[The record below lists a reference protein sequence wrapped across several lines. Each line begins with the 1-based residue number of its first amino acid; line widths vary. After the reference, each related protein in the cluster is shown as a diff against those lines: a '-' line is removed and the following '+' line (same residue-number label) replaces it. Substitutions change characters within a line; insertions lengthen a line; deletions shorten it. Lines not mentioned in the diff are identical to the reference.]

1 MEQTNIDQNPNDIRI
16 ADYLRIILQYRLL
29 VIGIFILVFA
39 GTVVYTARLPKI
51 YESSSKVLLQDKTD
65 NQQML
70 FLQVPGIGPSTINNN
85 MEIMKSRP
93 VVALAY
99 QIMLKNKDSDSF
111 PVTKSPNPVSAL
123 KSLFKIESKRDT
135 DILTISYES
144 TDPVETM
151 VAANAL
157 AEALEQQNTQYARL
171 EYTNIREF
179 LESQLDA
186 ISRRLQ
192 TSEEDLRTYKIEN
205 GLTELSQ
212 ETNSLIMKSAD
223 VQALYEAAQTDFSVA
238 KKTLSFLSSQ
248 LTQQDSLLTD
258 VNSIISTPYV
268 EELRQNIVTNQALI
282 TKLITKNNYPTDHPQ
297 IVQLNNELSNA
308 KDKLQLE
315 IAKILNR
322 RLSQDPLAYRGEL
335 VQRIST
341 SQVELMVAQAKVE
354 GLKSTVESY
363 NQRIMI
369 LPDKE
374 LELARLTRNM
384 MLDEK
389 IHDMMVEKYEDAKV
403 AEQAK
408 MGNIRIIERAVVPVT
423 PIKPRPSVNFL
434 VGIMMGIGLGIGAAF
449 LVHSLDTR
457 IRTLDDI
464 ESFVKLPILGTIPMI
479 QESESDLEE
488 FNQMIEKADG
498 ESKAELARSLQ
509 YVMAQLVSHYAPKS
523 PIAESYR
530 TLRTNIIS
538 KKPPRSVTILVTSSG
553 PKEGKSTSIA
563 NMAVTLAQ
571 MNAKVILVDLDLRRP
586 MIQNKFMLDKENGV
600 SDYLIDANLTVAQVA
615 KHTEVPNLDVITS
628 GFIPPNPSEML
639 SSKRF
644 DELILDLKENY
655 DFILF
660 DSPPVIAVTDALIL
674 AKKVD
679 MLLLI
684 VRIGLT
690 EKGIVRRARELLSN
704 VNAKIDGIV
713 VNGIQVNR
721 YYSKQNNY
729 YYYYYYYYGEDVPK
743 KDRKFFA
750 KLLRKDKSLS

>member
-1 MEQTNIDQNPNDIRI
+1 MEQTNLDQNPSDIKI
-16 ADYLRIILQYRLL
+16 TDYLRIILQYRLL

-51 YESSSKVLLQDKTD
+51 YESSAKVLLQDKTD
-65 NQQML
+65 NNQML
-70 FLQVPGIGPSTINNN
+70 FLQFPGIGPSTINNN

-99 QIMLKNKDSDSF
+99 QIMLKNKDADSF
-111 PVTKSPNPVSAL
+111 PITKAPNPVSAL
-123 KSLFKIESKRDT
+123 KSLFRIESKRDT

-171 EYTNIREF
+171 EFTNIREF

-205 GLTELSQ
+205 GLTELSE
-212 ETNSLIMKSAD
+212 ETNSLITKSAD
-223 VQALYEAAQTDFSVA
+223 VQALYEAAQTDLSVA

-248 LTQQDSLLTD
+248 LTEQDSMLTD

-268 EELRQNIVTNQALI
+268 EELRQNIVDNQALV

-297 IVQLNNELSNA
+297 IVQLNNELVNA
-308 KDKLQLE
+308 KNKLQTE
-315 IAKILNR
+315 ISKILDKK
-322 RLSQDPLAYRGEL
+322 LSQDPLAFRAEL
-335 VQRIST
+335 VEKIST
-341 SQVELMVAQAKVE
+341 AQVDLMVAQAKVD
-354 GLKSTVESY
+354 GLKSTVEGY

-408 MGNIRIIERAVVPVT
+408 MGNIRIIERAVVPQS

-434 VGIMMGIGLGIGAAF
+434 VGIMLGLGLGIGAAF

-464 ESFVKLPILGTIPMI
+464 ETFVKLPILGTIPMI

-538 KKPPRSVTILVTSSG
+538 KKPPRSVTVLVTSSG

-600 SDYLIDANLTVAQVA
+600 SDYLIDSNLTVAQVA
-615 KHTEVPNLDVITS
+615 KHTEIPNLDIITS

-690 EKGIVRRARELLSN
+690 EKGIVKRARELLAN

>member
-1 MEQTNIDQNPNDIRI
+1 MEQTNLDQSPSEIKI
-16 ADYLRIILQYRLL
+16 SDYLPMILQYRLL
-29 VIGIFILVFA
+29 IIGIFLLVFA

-51 YESSSKVLLQDKTD
+51 YESSAKVLLQDKAD

-99 QIMLKNKDSDSF
+99 QIMLKNKDANSF
-111 PVTKSPNPVSAL
+111 PVTKSASPVSTL
-123 KSLFKIESKRDT
+123 KSLFRVDSKRDT
-135 DILTISYES
+135 DILTISYDS

-212 ETNSLIMKSAD
+212 ETSSLILKSAD
-223 VQALYEAAQTDFSVA
+223 IQVYYETAQMDYSVA
-238 KKTLSFLSSQ
+238 KKTLNFLSSQ
-248 LTQQDSLLTD
+248 LIQQDSMLTD

-268 EELRQNIVTNQALI
+268 EVLRQNIVTNQALLS
-282 TKLITKNNYPTDHPQ
+282 KLITKNNYPSDHPQ
-297 IVQLNNELSNA
+297 IIQLNNELTNA
-308 KDKLQLE
+308 KEKLQLE
-315 IAKILNR
+315 LAKILDR
-322 RLSQDPLAYRGEL
+322 SLSQNPLEFRGQL
-335 VQRIST
+335 VQKISAA
-341 SQVELMVAQAKVE
+341 QVELVAAQAKVD
-354 GLKSTVESY
+354 GLKSTVDSY
-363 NQRIMI
+363 NQRIMV

-384 MLDEK
+384 VLDEK

-408 MGNIRIIERAVVPVT
+408 MGNIRIIERAVVPSY
-423 PIKPRPSVNFL
+423 PIKPKPSANYL
-434 VGIMMGIGLGIGAAF
+434 MGIILGLGLGIGAAF

-464 ESFVKLPILGTIPMI
+464 ETFVKLPILGTIPVI
-479 QESESDLEE
+479 QEAESDLEE
-488 FNQMIEKADG
+488 FNQLIEKADG
-498 ESKAELARSLQ
+498 ESKTELTRSLQ

-530 TLRTNIIS
+530 TLRTNIIA

-586 MIQNKFMLDKENGV
+586 MIQNKFMIDKENGV
-600 SDYLIDANLTVAQVA
+600 SDYLIDSNLTVAQVA
-615 KHTEVPNLDVITS
+615 KHTEIPNLDVITS

-679 MLLLI
+679 MLLMI

-690 EKGIVRRARELLSN
+690 EKGIVKRARELLAN

-713 VNGIQVNR
+713 VNGIQINR

-743 KDRKFFA
+743 KDKKFFA

>member
-1 MEQTNIDQNPNDIRI
+1 MEQTNLDQNPSDIRVT
-16 ADYLRIILQYRLL
+16 DYLRIILQYRLL

-51 YESSSKVLLQDKTD
+51 YESSAKVLLQDKPD
-65 NQQML
+65 NSQML

-99 QIMLKNKDSDSF
+99 QIMLKNKDADSF
-111 PVTKSPNPVSAL
+111 PITKSPNPVSDL
-123 KSLFKIESKRDT
+123 KNLFRIESKRET
-135 DILTISYES
+135 DILTISYDS

-151 VAANAL
+151 VASNAL

-268 EELRQNIVTNQALI
+268 EELRQNIVNNQALI

-315 IAKILNR
+315 IAKILNK

-335 VQRIST
+335 VQRISEA
-341 SQVELMVAQAKVE
+341 QVESMVAQAKVE

-408 MGNIRIIERAVVPVT
+408 MGNIRIIERAVVPMF
-423 PIKPRPSVNFL
+423 PIKPKPSVNFL
-434 VGIMMGIGLGIGAAF
+434 VGIMMGLGLGIGAAF

-464 ESFVKLPILGTIPMI
+464 ETFVKLPILGTIPMI

-600 SDYLIDANLTVAQVA
+600 SDYLIDSNLTVAQVA

-690 EKGIVRRARELLSN
+690 EKGIVKRARELLAN